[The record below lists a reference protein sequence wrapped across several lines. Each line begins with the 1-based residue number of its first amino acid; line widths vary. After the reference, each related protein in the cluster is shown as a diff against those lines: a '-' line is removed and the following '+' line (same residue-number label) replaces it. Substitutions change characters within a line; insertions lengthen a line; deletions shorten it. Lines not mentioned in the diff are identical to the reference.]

1 MYCRPRP
8 SQVLPAVVHP
18 TKCCVTH
25 SFQNI
30 VVPHI
35 HPTHHTHVNHINY
48 ENQHSYPHTQSTVNQ
63 VTQSNVNL
71 GPRPGVAG
79 AYSPGMG
86 PGMGMGQGMGMGPGY
101 GGPGTGVAGAST
113 GMGPKQG
120 PSFSGR

>member
-8 SQVLPAVVHP
+8 SQVMPAVVHP

-48 ENQHSYPHTQSTVNQ
+48 ENQHSYPQTQSNVNQ
-63 VTQSNVNL
+63 VTQSNVNM

-79 AYSPGMG
+79 ACSPGMG
-86 PGMGMGQGMGMGPGY
+86 PGMGMGPGY

>member
-1 MYCRPRP
+1 MHCRPRP
-8 SQVLPAVVHP
+8 SQVMPAVVHP

-25 SFQNI
+25 SFQNV

-35 HPTHHTHVNHINY
+35 HPTHHTHVNHVNY
-48 ENQHSYPHTQSTVNQ
+48 ENQHSYPHTQSAVNE
-63 VTQSNVNL
+63 VTTSNVNV

-86 PGMGMGQGMGMGPGY
+86 PGYGGPGMGMGPGY
-101 GGPGTGVAGAST
+101 GAPGTGVAGAYSP